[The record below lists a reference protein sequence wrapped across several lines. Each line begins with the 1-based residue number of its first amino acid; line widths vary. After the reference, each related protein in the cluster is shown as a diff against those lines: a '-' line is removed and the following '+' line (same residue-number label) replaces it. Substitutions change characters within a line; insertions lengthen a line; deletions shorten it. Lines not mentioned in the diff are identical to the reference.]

1 MGFETIHAARHM
13 HATESF
19 PPRDGVGLV
28 AGPSRK
34 RIRRFGAPTDEAV
47 NLFLDVDGRLFHGV
61 FRISRDAGQSK
72 DTENGS
78 RDNLLIGFYL
88 SFSDKKDLTN
98 GIDWFIPCGMNA
110 NLILIN
116 VGSIVFGSVIFVIFY
131 KRMRSWRLTSP
142 KDTLASAN
150 VKLPSPR
157 LKRIQDC
164 GYLLSIASLTA
175 AVLGALG
182 TLLLI
187 FLLVRNGT
195 IFNLSQHG
203 LLGDVGVIVF
213 VLTLTLEAWFCHK
226 LFQQYARGNLFTKVV
241 VHYIYQIGR
250 FYVFAAVEKYF
261 LNRLWEKQHFQFSA
275 GDSIIPI
282 YAGFL
287 IIFIAWIM
295 DEGRKIQEEQ
305 ELTV

>member
-1 MGFETIHAARHM
+1 MR
-13 HATESF
+13 
-19 PPRDGVGLV
+19 
-28 AGPSRK
+28 RK
-34 RIRRFGAPTDEAV
+34 RP
-47 NLFLDVDGRLFHGV
+47 DV
-61 FRISRDAGQSK
+61 
-72 DTENGS
+72 
-78 RDNLLIGFYL
+78 
-88 SFSDKKDLTN
+88 LT
-98 GIDWFIPCGMNA
+98 G
-110 NLILIN
+110 LK
-116 VGSIVFGSVIFVIFY
+116 S
-131 KRMRSWRLTSP
+131 T
-142 KDTLASAN
+142 SAN
-150 VKLPSPR
+150 TNVKSPNPR
-157 LKRIQDC
+157 LKQIQEY
-164 GYLLSIASLTA
+164 GHLLNIVFLTA
-175 AVLGALG
+175 TVFGAIG

-195 IFNLSQHG
+195 ILNLPQYH
-203 LLGDVGVIVF
+203 LLGDVGAIVF

-250 FYVFAAVEKYF
+250 FYVFANVEKYF

-287 IIFIAWIM
+287 IIFIAWVM

>member
-1 MGFETIHAARHM
+1 MVYFLRMNTNQIYLI
-13 HATESF
+13 
-19 PPRDGVGLV
+19 V
-28 AGPSRK
+28 
-34 RIRRFGAPTDEAV
+34 
-47 NLFLDVDGRLFHGV
+47 LFLCV
-61 FRISRDAGQSK
+61 FFALRISRRKRPDILTGSK
-72 DTENGS
+72 STS
-78 RDNLLIGFYL
+78 
-88 SFSDKKDLTN
+88 
-98 GIDWFIPCGMNA
+98 A
-110 NLILIN
+110 N
-116 VGSIVFGSVIFVIFY
+116 
-131 KRMRSWRLTSP
+131 
-142 KDTLASAN
+142 AN
-150 VKLPSPR
+150 VKSPSPR
-157 LKRIQDC
+157 LKQIQE
-164 GYLLSIASLTA
+164 YSHQLSIVFLTA
-175 AVLGALG
+175 TVFGTCG

-195 IFNLSQHG
+195 IFNIPQHQ

-226 LFQQYARGNLFTKVV
+226 LFQQYARGNLFTKII
-241 VHYIYQIGR
+241 VHYIQQIGN

-287 IIFIAWIM
+287 IIFIAWVM

>member
-1 MGFETIHAARHM
+1 
-13 HATESF
+13 
-19 PPRDGVGLV
+19 
-28 AGPSRK
+28 
-34 RIRRFGAPTDEAV
+34 
-47 NLFLDVDGRLFHGV
+47 
-61 FRISRDAGQSK
+61 
-72 DTENGS
+72 
-78 RDNLLIGFYL
+78 
-88 SFSDKKDLTN
+88 
-98 GIDWFIPCGMNA
+98 MNA
-110 NLILIN
+110 NKILIN
-116 VGSIVFGSVIFVIFY
+116 VFSIVFGSVFFVIFY
-131 KRMRSWRLTSP
+131 KKIRSWRLTSP
-142 KDTLASAN
+142 KVTLASDN

-164 GYLLSIASLTA
+164 GHMLSIVFLTA

-187 FLLVRNGT
+187 LILIHDGT
-195 IFNLSQHG
+195 IFNLPQHS

-213 VLTLTLEAWFCHK
+213 VLTFTLEAWFCHK

-241 VHYIYQIGR
+241 VHYIYQIGH

-282 YAGFL
+282 YAGLL
-287 IIFIAWIM
+287 IIFIAWVM